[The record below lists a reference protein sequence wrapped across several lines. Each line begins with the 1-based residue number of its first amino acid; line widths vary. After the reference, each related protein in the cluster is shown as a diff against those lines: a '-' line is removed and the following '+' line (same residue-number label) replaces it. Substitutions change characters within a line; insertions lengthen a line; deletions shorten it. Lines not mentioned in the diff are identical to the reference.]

1 MSEGLKPCVVFI
13 QLCVCVC
20 VFRNSFLRVAAFQ
33 AAVPTC
39 CKYKVLVQTQG
50 GGLVG
55 GEVLLVGQQ

>member
-1 MSEGLKPCVVFI
+1 MN
-13 QLCVCVC
+13 

-39 CKYKVLVQTQG
+39 CKYKVLVQTEG

-55 GEVLLVGQQ
+55 REVLPVG